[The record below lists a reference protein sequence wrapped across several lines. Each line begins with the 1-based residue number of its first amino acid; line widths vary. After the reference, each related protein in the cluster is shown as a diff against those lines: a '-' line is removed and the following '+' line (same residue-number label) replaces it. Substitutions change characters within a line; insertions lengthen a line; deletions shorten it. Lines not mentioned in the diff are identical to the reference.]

1 MRIYMIGEFSYRL
14 YCPSGEQILEVEE
27 ICIKK
32 STAQKDLSFYA
43 VDQYKIFL
51 FLNY

>member
-1 MRIYMIGEFSYRL
+1 MRSYMNGGFSYRL

-32 STAQKDLSFYA
+32 STAQKQEDLSFYA
-43 VDQYKIFL
+43 VD
-51 FLNY
+51 